1 MFNHYFQQELDNLK
15 ELGTEFSK
23 AHPAVAPML
32 SGHSSDPDV
41 DRLLE
46 GVAFLTALLRQ
57 KLDDEFPEIIHELV
71 RLIWPHYLRPL
82 PSASVVAFTPKPILK
97 QALTIPAGTQLASKP
112 VEGTACVFQTC
123 YPVEVHPLK
132 LLEASFVE
140 TSGQPPAIRMLLELS
155 GLNLEDWQPQA
166 LRFYLAG
173 DFQAASDLYL
183 LLNRYLTRIFIGAEG
198 NDSMVA
204 LTPENLK
211 PLGFGPDEGI
221 IPYPAHSFPGYRS
234 IQEYF
239 MLPEKFL
246 FLDLVGWD
254 QWQDRGKDYRFEI
267 RFELNQIPAA
277 PLRIKTGDF
286 VLGATPVINIF
297 PFDAEPIRLD
307 HRRTEYRVRPSGKK
321 DAHYQVYT
329 VENVSGFVQGTA
341 EERVYAPFELYN
353 AARTE
358 APVYQIKTRNS
369 PVRPGFDVYLSVAY
383 PPESGPPVAETLSI
397 ELLCTNGFLP
407 EEIRTGDI
415 AVPTSSTP
423 GQVEFK
429 NLRPPTSNI
438 LPPLGSD
445 LLWRLI
451 SHLSLNYA
459 SLSNTENLQKLL
471 NLYLFKDARKPET
484 FLANQK
490 RVAGIQSV
498 DTGGSDRLVSGIMMR
513 GRDIKLE
520 AQHDHFASPG
530 DLFLFGSILDH
541 FLGGY
546 ASINT
551 FTRLT
556 LREVITGETYL
567 WPARLGDHPLI

>member
-1 MFNHYFQQELDNLK
+1 
-15 ELGTEFSK
+15 
-23 AHPAVAPML
+23 
-32 SGHSSDPDV
+32 
-41 DRLLE
+41 
-46 GVAFLTALLRQ
+46 VAFLTALLRQ

-82 PSASVVAFTPKPILK
+82 PSASIVAFTPKPILK
-97 QALTIPAGTQLASKP
+97 QAVTIPAGTQLASKP

-140 TSGQPPAIRMLLELS
+140 TSGQPPAIRLLLELS
-155 GLNLEDWQPQA
+155 GINLEDWQPQA

-183 LLNRYLTRIFIGAEG
+183 LLRRYLTRILISAEG

-204 LTPENLK
+204 LTPESLK
-211 PLGFGPDEGI
+211 PVGFGPDEGI
-221 IPYPAHSFPGYRS
+221 IPYPGHSFPGYRS

-254 QWQDRGKDYRFEI
+254 QWQDRGKNHRFEI
-267 RFELNQIPAA
+267 RFELNQIPADS
-277 PLRIKTGDF
+277 LSIKAGDF

-297 PFDAEPIRLD
+297 PYDAEPIRLD
-307 HRRTEYRVRPSGKK
+307 HRRTEYRVSPSGKK
-321 DAHYQVYT
+321 DAHYQVYA

-341 EERVYAPFELYN
+341 EERVYTPFELYN
-353 AARTE
+353 SDPNGA
-358 APVYQIKTRNS
+358 
-369 PVRPGFDVYLSVAY
+369 
-383 PPESGPPVAETLSI
+383 PVAETLSI

-423 GQVEFK
+423 EQVAFK

-438 LPPLGSD
+438 LPPLGTD

-471 NLYLFKDARKPET
+471 NLYLFKDPRKPEA

-498 DTGGSDRLVSGIMMR
+498 DSGGSDRLVSGIMMR
-513 GRDIKLE
+513 GRNLGLE
-520 AQHDHFASPG
+520 ARHDHFASPG

-541 FLGGY
+541 FLGCY

-556 LREVITGETYL
+556 LREVITGETYQ